1 MSDVIRSI
9 RVSLRGLGRTPAF
22 TFAAVAILGLGIGT
36 AVAVFTV
43 FRAVLYQRIPV
54 PDPDRVVV
62 LSTYRDPTVE
72 FGLVKSDLKVVKQQS
87 RTLRDVGGYAHWGT
101 SQGPLVDGD
110 RTLTLGRVVVSG
122 GFFDVLGARPAA
134 GRLLKPADDV
144 VGAEPALVISYQNW
158 QRWFGGDPRI
168 VGHHLYEPYSQL
180 TYTIVG
186 VAPPGLDFPNGAG
199 YWLPWPSPDT
209 GSNGSGFS
217 TIAIARLAPGATPS
231 SAAGEFV
238 SIIKRNPL
246 PWRTAERGITGA
258 NVQTFTQAMTGDV
271 RPALIALAAA
281 VVLLLIIAC
290 VNVGGLL
297 LLRASARAR
306 ELAIRRALGATYGDV
321 TRQLL
326 IESGVLAVGGAALGL
341 VCAVALIRLLIA
353 VAPSRLPRL
362 DVIGLSGAPV
372 LATFGAMLA
381 AVLLFGVVP
390 SLLAARTDVASTLRL
405 DARSGRDSAARRRFR
420 HVLVAA
426 QTTLA
431 LVMLAGG
438 ALLARSLLRLESMEL
453 GYQPDHLTQLAT
465 SWPSKKYDSVS
476 KYYPLGED
484 ILKRWRAIPGVV
496 SITPTLIPPLVGENV
511 FLGRVDKEGQSPAE
525 YTSNGFYPELSGDKD
540 YFRTFETPILRGR
553 AFTDQDREGNPLV
566 AIVSELAAKRL
577 WPGEDPIGKR
587 IHYLSPDSTAWRTI
601 IGVAGDAHVRALRTA
616 APLIYVPWRQMDFWQ
631 FGFAMRTRG
640 DLSGILPAMRQALAA
655 VDPQLKL
662 WYVHP
667 TDELLAAPLSQP
679 RMSALLMSVF
689 GVAAL
694 LLAAIGLYGL
704 MASIVR
710 ERTREIGIRMAL
722 GAAPER
728 LRREVL
734 AHALAVAGAGAA
746 IGIVAALATSRILS
760 AILFE
765 VSPSDPAALAAA
777 CTVLLAVVLIA
788 AYAPA
793 RRATLVDP
801 AIALRAD

>member
-1 MSDVIRSI
+1 MTDSIRSI
-9 RVSLRGLGRTPAF
+9 RIALRGLGRTPAF
-22 TFAAVAILGLGIGT
+22 TAAALSILGLGIGT

-43 FRAVLYQRIPV
+43 FRAVLFQRIPV
-54 PDPDRVVV
+54 PNPDRVVV

-72 FGLVKSDLKVVKQQS
+72 FGLVKSDLKVIKRQS
-87 RTLRDVGGYAHWGT
+87 RTLREVGGYAHWGT

-122 GFFDVLGARPAA
+122 GFFDVLGARPAL
-134 GRLLKPADDV
+134 GRMLKPEDDV
-144 VGAEPALVISYQNW
+144 VGAPPSLVISYQNW
-158 QRWFGGDPRI
+158 QQWFGGDPKI

-209 GSNGSGFS
+209 GNTGFS

-231 SAAGEFV
+231 AAASEVV
-238 SIIKRNPL
+238 SIIKRNPIP
-246 PWRTAERGITGA
+246 PWRTGNGINGA
-258 NVQTFTQAMTGDV
+258 NVKTFTQAMVGDI
-271 RPALIALAAA
+271 RPALIALSAA
-281 VVLLLIIAC
+281 VILLLVIAC

-297 LLRASARAR
+297 LLRANSRTR
-306 ELAIRRALGATYGDV
+306 ELAIRRALGATYADV

-326 IESGVLAVGGAALGL
+326 LESTLLAVGGGILGL
-341 VCAVALIRLLIA
+341 LCAVALIQLLIA
-353 VAPSRLPRL
+353 AAPSRLPRL
-362 DVIGLSGAPV
+362 DVIGLSGAPIFV
-372 LATFGAMLA
+372 TVGVTML

-405 DARSGRDSAARRRFR
+405 DSRSGRDSAARRRFR
-420 HVLVAA
+420 HVLVAG

-438 ALLARSLLRLESMEL
+438 ALLARSLLRLESIDL
-453 GYQPDHLTQLAT
+453 GYTPEHLTQLSV

-476 KYYPLGED
+476 KYYPLGDD
-484 ILKRWRAIPGVV
+484 ILNRWRAIPGIVAL
-496 SITPTLIPPLVGENV
+496 TPTLIPPLVGENV
-511 FLGRVDKEGQSPAE
+511 FLGRVDKEGQSPSE
-525 YTSNGFYPELSGDKD
+525 YASNGFYPELSGDKD
-540 YFRTFETPILRGR
+540 YFRTFGTPILRGR
-553 AFTDQDREGNPLV
+553 AFTDADRENAPLV
-566 AIVSELAAKRL
+566 AVVSEMAAKRL
-577 WPGEDPIGKR
+577 WPGENPIGKR
-587 IHYLSPDSTAWRTI
+587 IHYLSDSTAWRTVV
-601 IGVAGDAHVRALRTA
+601 GVAGDAHIRALKTVV
-616 APLIYVPWRQMDFWQ
+616 PLIYVPWRQMGFWQ

-640 DLSGILPAMRQALAA
+640 DISSVLPAMRQAVAA

-667 TDELLAAPLSQP
+667 TDELLDAPLSQP

-710 ERTREIGIRMAL
+710 ERTRELGIRMAL
-722 GAAPER
+722 GAEPER
-728 LRREVL
+728 LRRDVL
-734 AHALAVAGAGAA
+734 IHALRVSGIGALVGL
-746 IGIVAALATSRILS
+746 VAAFGTSRLLS
-760 AILFE
+760 SILFE
-765 VSPSDPAALAAA
+765 VSPADPVALAAA
-777 CTVLLAVVLIA
+777 CAALLVVVLVA

-793 RRATLVDP
+793 SRATKIDP
-801 AIALRAD
+801 ANALRAD